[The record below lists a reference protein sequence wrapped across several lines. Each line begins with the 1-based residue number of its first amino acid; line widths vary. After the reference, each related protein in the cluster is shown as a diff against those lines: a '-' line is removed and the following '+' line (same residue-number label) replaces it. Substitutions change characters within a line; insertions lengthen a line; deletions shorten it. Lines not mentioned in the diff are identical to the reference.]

1 VLEQI
6 VDLGRVPAPL
16 LRIAGLS
23 KSFGTVR
30 AVRDV
35 DLTVEAGQVVC
46 IIGPSGCGKSTL
58 LRCINFLEEP
68 DAGYV
73 YINGLPMGAR
83 EVNGVRKRDS
93 EANVNRMRS
102 KIGMVFQQFNVW
114 PHLTALGNVVK
125 PQVWVGERSNKEAE
139 LIARQI
145 LERVG
150 LKDKIDAY
158 PAELS
163 GGQLQRVAI
172 ARALAMEPE
181 LMLFDE
187 PTSSLDPELVSEVL
201 DVMREIANAN
211 RTMIVV
217 THELGFAAQV
227 ADRAL
232 FMDEG
237 RIVEDGPPQSV
248 LGNPDSER
256 LRQFMAKVLHNE
268 HFSNIEPRSVRAERA
283 AR

>member
-1 VLEQI
+1 MPEVIREDVRAI
-6 VDLGRVPAPL
+6 VPILT
-16 LRIAGLS
+16 IKGLS

-30 AVRDV
+30 AVRDI
-35 DLTVEAGQVVC
+35 DLTVESGQVVC
-46 IIGPSGCGKSTL
+46 IVGPSGCGKSTL
-58 LRCINFLEEP
+58 LRCINFLEES

-73 YINGLPMGAR
+73 YINGVPMGAR
-83 EVNGVRKRDS
+83 EVDGHRRRDS

-114 PHLTALGNVVK
+114 PHLTALGNVMK
-125 PQVWVGERSNKEAE
+125 PQVCVGRRSKVEAE
-139 LIARQI
+139 RVGRRL

-150 LKDKIDAY
+150 LSDKVDSY

-172 ARALAMEPE
+172 ARALGMEPE

-201 DVMREIANAN
+201 DVMREIATAN

-227 ADRAL
+227 ADRVI

-237 RIVEDGPPQSV
+237 KIIEDGPPQDV
-248 LGNPDSER
+248 LGNPRSER

-268 HFSNIEPRSVRAERA
+268 HFSSIRPRSVTGG
-283 AR
+283 

>member
-1 VLEQI
+1 MPEMIPADVRSI
-6 VDLGRVPAPL
+6 VPILK
-16 LRIAGLS
+16 IEGLS
-23 KSFGTVR
+23 KSFGPVR
-30 AVRDV
+30 AVREV
-35 DLTVEAGQVVC
+35 NLTVEAGQVVC

-73 YINGLPMGAR
+73 YINGMPMGAR
-83 EVNGVRKRDS
+83 EVDGSRRRDS
-93 EANVNRMRS
+93 ETNVNRMRS

-114 PHLTALGNVVK
+114 PHLTALGNVTK
-125 PQVWVGERSNKEAE
+125 PQVCVGGRTKYESERV
-139 LIARQI
+139 ARQ
-145 LERVG
+145 LLDRVG
-150 LKDKIDAY
+150 LSDKVDSY

-172 ARALAMEPE
+172 ARALGMEPE

-201 DVMREIANAN
+201 DVMREIAVAN

-227 ADRAL
+227 ADRVL

-237 RIVEDGPPQSV
+237 RIIEDGPPQDV
-248 LGNPDSER
+248 LGNPRSER

-268 HFSNIEPRSVRAERA
+268 HFSSIQPRAVA
-283 AR
+283 AG

>member
-1 VLEQI
+1 MPENH
-6 VDLGRVPAPL
+6 GNGPAGVPL
-16 LRIAGLS
+16 LKIEGLS
-23 KSFGTVR
+23 KSFGAVR
-30 AVRDV
+30 AVREV

-46 IIGPSGCGKSTL
+46 IVGPSGCGKSTL

-73 YINGLPMGAR
+73 SINGKPMGIRDVAGKR
-83 EVNGVRKRDS
+83 CRDS
-93 EANVNRMRS
+93 EANINRMRS
-102 KIGMVFQQFNVW
+102 RIGMVFQQFNVW
-114 PHLTALGNVVK
+114 PHLTALGNVTK
-125 PQVWVGERSNKEAE
+125 PQVWVGRRSKDEAE
-139 LIARQI
+139 RIGRQL

-150 LKDKIDAY
+150 LRDKIHAY

-172 ARALAMEPE
+172 ARALGMEPE

-201 DVMREIANAN
+201 DVMREIADAN

-227 ADRAL
+227 ADTVL

-237 RIVEDGPPQSV
+237 KIVESGPPQSV
-248 LGNPDSER
+248 LGDPRSDR

-268 HFSNIEPRSVRAERA
+268 TFATIQTRRRA
-283 AR
+283 

>member
-1 VLEQI
+1 MSEL
-6 VDLGRVPAPL
+6 DRAPAPPI
-16 LRIAGLS
+16 LRLEGLS
-23 KSFGTVR
+23 KSFGAVR
-30 AVRDV
+30 AVREV
-35 DLTVEAGQVVC
+35 DLVVEPGQVVC
-46 IIGPSGCGKSTL
+46 IVGPSGCGKSTL

-73 YINGLPMGAR
+73 YINGEPMGAR
-83 EVNGVRKRDS
+83 PVDGRRRRDS
-93 EANVNRMRS
+93 DANINRMRS
-102 KIGMVFQQFNVW
+102 RIGMVFQQFNVW
-114 PHLTALGNVVK
+114 PHLTALGNVVT
-125 PQVWVGERSNKEAE
+125 PQIRVGGRSRSEAE
-139 LIARQI
+139 RRGREL

-150 LKDKIDAY
+150 LSDKADAY

-172 ARALAMEPE
+172 GRALAMDPE

-187 PTSSLDPELVSEVL
+187 PTSALDPERVSEVL
-201 DVMREIANAN
+201 DVMREIAEAN

-227 ADRAL
+227 ADRVL

-237 RIVEDGPPQSV
+237 KIVEDGPPQSV
-248 LGNPDSER
+248 LGNPQSER
-256 LRQFMAKVLHNE
+256 LRQFMKKVLHNE
-268 HFSNIEPRSVRAERA
+268 SFATIKTH